1 VWFIIFLS
9 SVEQPVGAAQII
21 SFCCSSVYI
30 AIYCISPAMER
41 MIRHENKSMPA
52 PIPRMKIVE
61 AYGLLKCPKLV
72 QQVAGDDLEVR
83 NNALAVLSEEFLN
96 PYEIEGCARAGI
108 IPILASMVVD
118 SDFNTRLL
126 SSKALAIAALD
137 ANGISAIVG
146 DDIIVADI
154 LLGMRDP
161 SEVVRGNIYDCIRN
175 VTKTAKGVDVCCAA
189 GVCTAFVQALT
200 QEPDHLKSAVLCSI
214 SNIVSAK
221 EDGLV
226 DALAANVVSICI
238 QHLHCPI
245 DDVRWE
251 AAKVFGFVCYDEDAK
266 TEALDNRVVEI
277 LLELFIEDITE
288 DGPRHNQPIFVLA
301 AATMALMAVTSTD
314 EGKRRVFT
322 CMENGNAVMHIA
334 ALLYLE
340 NRSIRLNTMKVISN
354 IAVFPPLRRRL
365 LDEASVLLN
374 LKRLRDSGDVL
385 LEKHAKIAIAAV
397 NWEP

>member
-1 VWFIIFLS
+1 
-9 SVEQPVGAAQII
+9 
-21 SFCCSSVYI
+21 
-30 AIYCISPAMER
+30 
-41 MIRHENKSMPA
+41 MPA

-61 AYGLLKCPKLV
+61 AYGLGKCPKLV

-96 PYEIEGCARAGI
+96 PYAIEGCARAGI
-108 IPILASMVVD
+108 IRILASMVVD

-137 ANGISAIVG
+137 ASGINSIVE
-146 DDIIVADI
+146 DDLIVADI

-161 SEVVRGNIYDCIRN
+161 SEVVRGNVYDCIRN
-175 VTKTAKGVDVCCAA
+175 VTKTTKGVDVCCAA
-189 GVCTAFVQALT
+189 GVCTAFVEALT
-200 QEPDHLKSAVLCSI
+200 KEPDPLKPSILTSI

-226 DALAANVVSICI
+226 DALNSRVVTICI
-238 QHLHCPI
+238 DLLKCPI
-245 DDVRWE
+245 ADVRCE
-251 AAKVFGFVCYDEDAK
+251 AAKVLGFVCYDDDAK
-266 TEALDNRVVEI
+266 TEALDRNVVEV
-277 LLELFIEDITE
+277 LLELFVEDITE
-288 DGPRHNQPIFVLA
+288 DGPRHTQPIFVLS

-314 EGKRRVFT
+314 EGKRRVYT
-322 CMENGNAVMHIA
+322 CMENGNAVIHIA

-340 NRSIRLNTMKVISN
+340 NRSIRMNTMKVISN
-354 IAVFPPLRRRL
+354 IAVFPPLRQRL

-374 LKRLRDSGDVL
+374 LKRLRDSGDSL